1 VRKRTL
7 AAVASAL
14 LLFAMGCGKTDPAAR
29 DQQAIRAAIQ
39 NYLAKRPGLNLSGM
53 DTDVKNISIQQ
64 NTATAQV
71 EFRSKQGDATMRMTY
86 ALERQGDAWV
96 VRSGSASGDAMG
108 HPPAGAA
115 APPAGMGD
123 LPPGHPPVGSEP
135 PKTPPKKN

>member
-1 VRKRTL
+1 MRKRTL
-7 AAVASAL
+7 VAVVSAL
-14 LLFAMGCGKTDPAAR
+14 LLFAMGCGKTDSAAR

-39 NYLAKRPGLNLSGM
+39 NYLAKRPGLNLSSM

-71 EFRSKQGDATMRMTY
+71 EFRSKQGGTTMQMTY

-108 HPPAGAA
+108 HPPPGTS

-135 PKTPPKKN
+135 AKTLPKKN